1 MSRDHTNYRRH
12 NSVKSEQH
20 HNHHENKEASLNVAE
35 LIEKGL
41 AGLEI
46 HLDHAF
52 NQLKLDIAKQISRE
66 INHKIDKHLHKFEKS
81 LEKEDDGCI
90 EQISNV
96 SSVCNDVES
105 ALSSQLT
112 TMESHMDGNFLQAG
126 TGLSLIS
133 TNIAAFQ
140 SQFTTLQGKIDDL
153 TSMVSELLA

>member
-1 MSRDHTNYRRH
+1 MSRDHTNHRRH
-12 NSVKSEQH
+12 NSIKSEQH
-20 HNHHENKEASLNVAE
+20 RNHHENKEANLNVAE

-41 AGLEI
+41 ASLEI

-52 NQLKLDIAKQISRE
+52 NKLKLDMAKQISRE

-96 SSVCNDVES
+96 SLVCNDVES

-112 TMESHMDGNFLQAG
+112 TMESHMYGNFLEAG
-126 TGLSLIS
+126 AGLALIA

-140 SQFTTLQGKIDDL
+140 SQFNTLQGKLD
-153 TSMVSELLA
+153 ELKEMIEIV